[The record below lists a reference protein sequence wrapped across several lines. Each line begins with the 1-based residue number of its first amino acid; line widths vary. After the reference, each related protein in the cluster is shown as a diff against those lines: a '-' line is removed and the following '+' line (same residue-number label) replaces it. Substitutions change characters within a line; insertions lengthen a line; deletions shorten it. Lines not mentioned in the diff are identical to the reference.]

1 LTFALG
7 FDHPTQARRS
17 WPKVPRSGF
26 VMVMRKRRSTW
37 MDDDL
42 DQLRQ
47 LARTFVDK
55 ELTPNQERWA
65 AQKHVDRDLWT
76 KAGDVGL
83 LCLSIPEEYG
93 GGGGTFAHE
102 AVLLEEQA
110 RAGDSAWGNSVHSGI
125 VAHYIYAY
133 GTEEQRHRWL
143 PKLASGEYVGAI
155 AMSEPGAGSDLQ
167 GIKTKAVKS
176 QDEYVIT
183 GSKTFITNGSQA
195 DLVIVVAKT
204 DPAEGATGISLL
216 VVETAQAPGFRRGR
230 VLDKIGLKGQ
240 DTAEL
245 FFDDV
250 RVPAANLLG
259 EAEGQGFIQLMN
271 QLPQERLIIAVASI
285 AGLEAAIDL
294 TLDYVKDRT
303 AFGRELIKFQNTRFT
318 LAECATEAAVTRSF
332 VDDCIRWH
340 LDGELDVPT
349 AAMAKWW
356 ASERLCRVVDECV
369 QLFGGYGYMTEY
381 PIARAWA
388 DARVQ
393 KIYGGTNEI
402 MKEIIA
408 RSL

>member
-1 LTFALG
+1 MTE
-7 FDHPTQARRS
+7 
-17 WPKVPRSGF
+17 
-26 VMVMRKRRSTW
+26 
-37 MDDDL
+37 DL
-42 DQLRQ
+42 DLLRQ
-47 LARTFVDK
+47 LARTFFEK
-55 ELTPNQERWA
+55 ELTPHQERWA
-65 AQKHVDRDLWT
+65 AQKHVDRELWHR
-76 KAGDVGL
+76 AGEVGL

-125 VAHYIYAY
+125 VAHYLLSY
-133 GTEEQRHRWL
+133 GTEQQKLRWL
-143 PKLASGEYVGAI
+143 PKLASGELVGAI

-167 GIKTKAVKS
+167 GVRTRAIRDG
-176 QDEYVIT
+176 DEYVVN

-195 DLVIVVAKT
+195 ELVIVVAKT
-204 DPAEGATGISLL
+204 DPSEGAQGISLV

-259 EAEGQGFIQLMN
+259 EQEGLGFVQLMQ

-285 AGLEAAIDL
+285 AGLEAAVGL
-294 TLDYVKDRT
+294 TLDYVKERT

-318 LAECATEAAVTRSF
+318 LAECATEAAVTRAF
-332 VDDCIRWH
+332 VDDCVELH
-340 LDGELDVPT
+340 LRSELDVPT

-356 ASERLCRVVDECV
+356 STERLCRVVDECV

>member
-1 LTFALG
+1 M
-7 FDHPTQARRS
+7 P
-17 WPKVPRSGF
+17 
-26 VMVMRKRRSTW
+26 KRRSAW
-37 MDDDL
+37 MTEDL
-42 DQLRQ
+42 DQLRE
-47 LARTFVDK
+47 LARTFMAK
-55 ELTPNQERWA
+55 EMTPNQERWA

-76 KAGDVGL
+76 KAGEVGL

-102 AVLLEEQA
+102 AVLIEEQA

-125 VAHYIYAY
+125 VAPYLLAY
-133 GTEEQRHRWL
+133 GTEEQRLRWL

-167 GIKTKAVKS
+167 GIKTKAVRDGDS
-176 QDEYVIT
+176 YVLN

-195 DLVIVVAKT
+195 DLVVVVAKT
-204 DPAEGATGISLL
+204 DPAGGAAGTSLL
-216 VVETAQAPGFRRGR
+216 VVETAKAPGFRRGR
-230 VLDKIGLKGQ
+230 VLDKVGMKGQ

-259 EAEGQGFIQLMN
+259 GTEGQGFVQLMN
-271 QLPQERLIIAVASI
+271 QLPQERLIIAVASV
-285 AGLEAAIDL
+285 AGIEAAVAM
-294 TLDYVKDRT
+294 TLEYTKDRT

-332 VDDCIRWH
+332 VDDCIRLH

-356 ASERLCRVVDECV
+356 STERLCRVVDECV

>member
-1 LTFALG
+1 M
-7 FDHPTQARRS
+7 P
-17 WPKVPRSGF
+17 
-26 VMVMRKRRSTW
+26 KRRSTW
-37 MDDDL
+37 MTEDL
-42 DQLRQ
+42 DQLRE
-47 LARTFVDK
+47 LARTFVAK
-55 ELTPNQERWA
+55 EMTPNQERWA
-65 AQKHVDRDLWT
+65 EQKQVDRALWT
-76 KAGDVGL
+76 KAGEVGL

-102 AVLLEEQA
+102 AVVIEEQA
-110 RAGDSAWGNSVHSGI
+110 RGGDSSWGNSVHSGI
-125 VAHYIYAY
+125 VAPYLLAY
-133 GTEEQRHRWL
+133 GTEEQKLRWL
-143 PKLASGEYVGAI
+143 PKLAGGEFVGAI

-167 GIKTKAVKS
+167 GIRTKAVRDG
-176 QDEYVIT
+176 DEYVVS

-195 DLVIVVAKT
+195 DLVVVVAKT
-204 DPAEGATGISLL
+204 DPERGAAGISLV
-216 VVETAQAPGFRRGR
+216 VVETSTPGFRRGR
-230 VLDKIGLKGQ
+230 VLDKVGMKGQ

-250 RVPAANLLG
+250 RVPAGNLLG
-259 EAEGQGFIQLMN
+259 GVEGQGFVQLMN

-285 AGLEAAIDL
+285 AGIEAAVDM
-294 TLDYVKDRT
+294 TLEYVKDRT

-332 VDDCIRWH
+332 VDDCVNRH
-340 LDGELDVPT
+340 LAGELDIPT

-356 ASERLCRVVDECV
+356 STERLCRVVDECV

>member
-1 LTFALG
+1 
-7 FDHPTQARRS
+7 
-17 WPKVPRSGF
+17 
-26 VMVMRKRRSTW
+26 MNE
-37 MDDDL
+37 DL
-42 DQLRQ
+42 DQLRK
-47 LARTFVDK
+47 LARTFFERESV
-55 ELTPNQERWA
+55 PHHERWA
-65 AQKHVDRDLWT
+65 AQKQVDRDFWN
-76 KAGDVGL
+76 KAGEIGL

-110 RAGDSAWGNSVHSGI
+110 RCGDSAWGNSVHSGI
-125 VAHYIYAY
+125 VAHYINAY
-133 GTEEQRHRWL
+133 GTEEQKRRWL
-143 PKLASGEYVGAI
+143 PKLASGESVGAI
-155 AMSEPGAGSDLQ
+155 AMSEPGGGSDLQ
-167 GIKTKAVKS
+167 NIKTKALRDG
-176 QDEYVIT
+176 DEYVLS
-183 GSKTFITNGSQA
+183 GSKTFITNGAQA

-204 DPAEGATGISLL
+204 DPGQGAMGISLL
-216 VVETAQAPGFRRGR
+216 VVETESAPGFRRGR

-250 RVPAANLLG
+250 RLPAANLLG
-259 EAEGQGFIQLMN
+259 EAEGQGFVQLMQ
-271 QLPQERLIIAVASI
+271 QLPQERLIIAVASV
-285 AGLEAAIDL
+285 AGIEAAVDL
-294 TLDYVKDRT
+294 TLAYVKDRT
-303 AFGRELIKFQNTRFT
+303 AFGRELIKFQNTRFK
-318 LAECATEAAVTRSF
+318 LAECATEARVTRAF
-332 VDDCIRWH
+332 VDQCIAEH
-340 LDGELDVPT
+340 LEGKLDVPT

-356 ASERLCRVVDECV
+356 ASERLCTVVDECV

>member
-1 LTFALG
+1 MTE
-7 FDHPTQARRS
+7 
-17 WPKVPRSGF
+17 
-26 VMVMRKRRSTW
+26 
-37 MDDDL
+37 DL
-42 DQLRQ
+42 DLLRQ
-47 LARTFVDK
+47 LARTFLEK
-55 ELTPNQERWA
+55 EATPNQERWA
-65 AQKHVDRDLWT
+65 AQKHVDREFWN
-76 KAGDVGL
+76 KAGEVGL

-110 RAGDSAWGNSVHSGI
+110 RAGDSSWGNSVHSGI
-125 VAHYIYAY
+125 VAHYLLAY
-133 GTEEQRHRWL
+133 GSEEQKQRWL
-143 PKLASGEYVGAI
+143 PQLASGRMVGAI

-167 GIKTKAVKS
+167 GVKTKAIR
-176 QDEYVIT
+176 DGDHYVVN
-183 GSKTFITNGSQA
+183 GSKTFITNGSQT

-204 DPAEGATGISLL
+204 NPAEGAAGISLI
-216 VVETAQAPGFRRGR
+216 VVETADAPGFRRGR
-230 VLDKIGLKGQ
+230 VLDKVGLKGQ

-250 RVPAANLLG
+250 RVPVANLLG
-259 EAEGQGFIQLMN
+259 PAEGQGFIQLMQ
-271 QLPQERLIIAVASI
+271 QLPQERLIIAVASV
-285 AGLEAAIDL
+285 AGIEAAVDL
-294 TLDYVKDRT
+294 TLEYVKERT
-303 AFGRELIKFQNTRFT
+303 AFGRELIKFQNTKFT
-318 LAECATEAAVTRSF
+318 LAECATEAAVTRAF
-332 VDDCIRWH
+332 VDDCVEQH
-340 LDGELDVPT
+340 LAGELDVPT

-356 ASERLCRVVDECV
+356 STERLCRVVDECV